1 MALTTG
7 SSDSKCSLSPP
18 EQLFPLTRQFSYRIT
33 PLLLRLPVT
42 PNQVTAVS
50 LLAGLVGAACFLF
63 GHWGW
68 DILGALLIVLSYT
81 LDNCD
86 GEIARIKNMISTSG
100 EKFDDIADSLVDS
113 AFFVTLGIGTTLSTG
128 SDLWMWLGFAAA
140 AGAII
145 NFGINT
151 YKNAKNRSDSKLD
164 RQASKASKP
173 EKPEK
178 IMDWIIYIFHKLSR
192 AEFCNII
199 LVLAVF
205 NITWIL
211 LPLAAIGAQV
221 YWITGLLPRV
231 HVWHAKH

>member
-7 SSDSKCSLSPP
+7 SDSKCSLTQP
-18 EQLFPLTRQFSYRIT
+18 EQLFPLTRHFSYHLT

-42 PNQVTAVS
+42 
-50 LLAGLVGAACFLF
+50 LAGLAGAACFLF
-63 GHWGW
+63 GQWGW
-68 DILGALLIVLSYT
+68 DILGALLIVMSYT

-86 GEIARIKNMISTSG
+86 GEIAQIKNMISSSG

-113 AFFVTLGIGTTLSTG
+113 AFFVLLGIGTTLSTG

-140 AGAII
+140 AGAAI

-151 YKNAKNRSDSKLD
+151 YKNANNRPDAQSD
-164 RQASKASKP
+164 RQTTKVSKPMKP
-173 EKPEK
+173 EKTL
-178 IMDWIIYIFHKLSR
+178 DWVIFIFHKLSR

-205 NITWIL
+205 NVTWVL
-211 LPLAAIGAQV
+211 LPLAAVGAQV

-231 HVWHAKH
+231 HIWHAKH